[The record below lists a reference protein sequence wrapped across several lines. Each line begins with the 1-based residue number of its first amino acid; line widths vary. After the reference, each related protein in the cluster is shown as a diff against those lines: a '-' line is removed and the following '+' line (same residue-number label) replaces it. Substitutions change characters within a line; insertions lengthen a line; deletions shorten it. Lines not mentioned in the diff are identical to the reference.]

1 MPISVHDWGGWRKG
15 GWQQL
20 STVLAY
26 YAVRVNY
33 NLTSG
38 RAIAVLLIPF
48 ALLMLLML
56 CVGLAVGML
65 VINAS

>member
-26 YAVRVNY
+26 YAVWTEFGVRRWSR
-33 NLTSG
+33 LQCG
-38 RAIAVLLIPF
+38 AV
-48 ALLMLLML
+48 
-56 CVGLAVGML
+56 V
-65 VINAS
+65 